1 MVDLLIFTL
10 SYSRKNVLGMRLTQW
25 NRYKIWG
32 IKEKSKKNHP
42 YKDGNKYATLLPKCK
57 LHPNQVW
64 LGDRQRKHSER
75 KRWAEYLLFWKK
87 NSKMYIFWPAEALKN

>member
-25 NRYKIWG
+25 NRCEIWG
-32 IKEKSKKNHP
+32 VKEKEKKNHP
-42 YKDGNKYATLLPKCK
+42 YKDGNKHAPLLPKCT

-64 LGDRQRKHSER
+64 SGDRQRKHSEKKKKKEEQNISFFER
-75 KRWAEYLLFWKK
+75 KTPKC
-87 NSKMYIFWPAEALKN
+87 IF